1 MPRATYRN
9 PTTRSS
15 IMETGRRIS
24 SGDSGRREVW
34 VQIVTDF
41 RCQRVVVVVII
52 DTDTTETWDLDGER
66 FEKCAF

>member
-1 MPRATYRN
+1 
-9 PTTRSS
+9 
-15 IMETGRRIS
+15 METGRRIS